1 MHLSAPG
8 STTVILYCSV
18 FLRPGYLPFR
28 LYSTRLHDSLP
39 DFFVT
44 PISPATSKNI
54 SGLHWLPISTR
65 IGYNVLL
72 IVLKA
77 QMWVAPKYLH
87 YAIPLPTS
95 ASSLRPLR
103 SLDRRELFVTWI
115 RTIMAMSRSFSVI
128 RPFLWNRLPP
138 LARASFLSSNLS
150 TSLSLLKTCLFSW
163 S

>member
-103 SLDRRELFVTWI
+103 SLKLRELFVP
-115 RTIMAMSRSFSVI
+115 RTSRDPFPVLALPFVI
-128 RPFLWNRLPP
+128 AFYFQLVILSYHQLFYVRNSSEQGILP
-138 LARASFLSSNLS
+138 
-150 TSLSLLKTCLFSW
+150 
-163 S
+163 